1 MLFLWLYENYKE
13 YKEAIHCWET
23 KQLTESDADMTEI
36 LQLSEREYKI
46 NMINIF
52 KSLVEKWENRA
63 VKLVIL
69 TREWKLIRNNEV

>member
-1 MLFLWLYENYKE
+1 
-13 YKEAIHCWET
+13 
-23 KQLTESDADMTEI
+23 MTEI
-36 LQLSEREYKI
+36 LKLSEREYKI

-69 TREWKLIRNNEV
+69 TRE